1 MASDTL
7 IPDTRVLAI
16 ASHVHPA
23 SFLDGRMANNSGNH
37 TAYKQIKGTKTS
49 ATEILDL
56 YEGLRQSNLTN
67 FDVLLTGYMPS
78 AEAVQAIGT
87 IGRDIKLNAGTKPGS
102 FFWVLDPVMGDN
114 GKLYIPEDEVPE
126 YKGLLREADL
136 ILPNQF
142 EAELLSD
149 TPITDLKSLAAAI
162 QVLHKTYQVP
172 HVIITSLRLTRDNQT
187 IPSRPVSKAGT
198 GTNTPSDPQHL
209 DSATSQPGS
218 QPQAPQI
225 DLNDVENLTIIGSTA
240 TSDYKPR
247 LFRIDTPQL
256 PLFFSGTGDMFAA
269 LTIPR
274 LIEAVHAASTPEFNL
289 HAKSSWRSPDHVS
302 AEELPLAKACQKVLA
317 SMQAILT
324 RTTSVCQ
331 EKMAAYDARAAKE
344 GRGEGDEADEEI
356 SKKRHLALMNAS
368 EVTVPR
374 YVKEMLD
381 PPDLERFRPRTVYE
395 GESVPD
401 HVGERTPDELNV
413 LHLGVGTKD
422 GGAMQVLQEGN
433 QGKAVRE
440 DESS

>member
-1 MASDTL
+1 
-7 IPDTRVLAI
+7 
-16 ASHVHPA
+16 
-23 SFLDGRMANNSGNH
+23 
-37 TAYKQIKGTKTS
+37 
-49 ATEILDL
+49 
-56 YEGLRQSNLTN
+56 
-67 FDVLLTGYMPS
+67 
-78 AEAVQAIGT
+78 
-87 IGRDIKLNAGTKPGS
+87 
-102 FFWVLDPVMGDN
+102 MGDN
-114 GKLYIPEDEVPE
+114 GKLYVPEDEVPE

-162 QVLHKTYQVP
+162 QVLHRPTR
-172 HVIITSLRLTRDNQT
+172 SLT
-187 IPSRPVSKAGT
+187 PVSKAGT

-413 LHLGVGTKD
+413 LHFGCWNEGRWCDAGTTGRQSGQSCQ
-422 GGAMQVLQEGN
+422 GGRRVH
-433 QGKAVRE
+433 
-440 DESS
+440 DI